1 MVNDI
6 IVLRDKDLL
15 LLFYMISV
23 VDTIVKEYDT
33 AFKLST
39 NTTALIIFFCKR
51 QLPA

>member
-23 VDTIVKEYDT
+23 VDAIVKESDT
-33 AFKLST
+33 AFKYIIVDKSKCT
-39 NTTALIIFFCKR
+39 NNL
-51 QLPA
+51 LL